1 MKKITMFLAVA
12 LTCTAFAFAAED
24 SAPQNE
30 LHMQAPQITE
40 AAEES
45 APVEENV
52 PVVLPEAAA
61 PSEEIA
67 TPSEEPVD
75 EEMLVTPEAPAE
87 NEAPATESEAPV
99 DEDMLVTPEV
109 PAEPEATEPEEQLPA
124 EDEATESEAPAT
136 PSEEPVDEDML
147 VTPEV
152 PAEPEVTEPEEQ
164 LPTEEEVIAPEEEL
178 PAEEEEILV
187 EIPENEIPVAAAPV
201 AITVCGIVYDGEA
214 TVYMEEQ
221 TIEATVGDELDLG
234 AFVWTETPGITL
246 TCDAAVV
253 TVSADTTAYV
263 LTYELQEGWVIL

>member
-12 LTCTAFAFAAED
+12 LTCTAFAFAAEE

-30 LHMQAPQITE
+30 LHMQAPQIANIVEDT
-40 AAEES
+40 AS
-45 APVEENV
+45 VEENV
-52 PVVLPEAAA
+52 SIALPEAPAMSEAPAA
-61 PSEEIA
+61 PSEES
-67 TPSEEPVD
+67 TD

-87 NEAPATESEAPV
+87 NEAPATESEESV
-99 DEDMLVTPEV
+99 DEDMMVTPEV
-109 PAEPEATEPEEQLPA
+109 PAEPEVTEPEEQLPA

-152 PAEPEVTEPEEQ
+152 PAEPEATEPEEQ
-164 LPTEEEVIAPEEEL
+164 LPAEEEVIAPEEEL
-178 PAEEEEILV
+178 PVEEEEILV

-201 AITVCGIVYDGEA
+201 AITVCGIVYDGET

-221 TIEATVGDELDLG
+221 TIEATVGEELDLS
-234 AFVWTETPGITL
+234 AFVWTETAGITL

>member
-45 APVEENV
+45 APVEENA

-75 EEMLVTPEAPAE
+75 E
-87 NEAPATESEAPV
+87 
-99 DEDMLVTPEV
+99 DMLV
-109 PAEPEATEPEEQLPA
+109 
-124 EDEATESEAPAT
+124 
-136 PSEEPVDEDML
+136 M
-147 VTPEV
+147 PEV